1 MKKSESICRSYKIC
15 IPTLW
20 RAPRRGPGLVRGES
34 GAVRFSVVA
43 CGGFRKVEVVVFL
56 CLTYKDVAVPVPF
69 WL

>member
-1 MKKSESICRSYKIC
+1 M
-15 IPTLW
+15 
-20 RAPRRGPGLVRGES
+20 RGES